1 MAINREPTMKKL
13 IILALICVGT
23 LLAQEYS
30 SALPLLRVGFGA
42 RAAALGESF
51 TAARN
56 DGACLWWNPG
66 SMGFTSHSEVF
77 ATYHKWFMDFNDQ
90 YAGFNVATRSGVF
103 GLGFIYSWVGG
114 IERWDESNYHPV
126 GDTLGTQN
134 TWILQAGY
142 GKKLNPRLSLGAGF
156 KVLHDQIV
164 DQTGSG
170 FAFDAGCN
178 FSPGSKV
185 FLGLAARNLGPSMKY
200 DNTGYPLPMELR
212 LGSVFGPFYANN
224 IFLDLSAI
232 SKTGVLVHVGDEIW
246 IKDMLALRA
255 GFKVA
260 KQTNKLTLG
269 FGLKYR
275 GFHLDYTFAGY
286 SILGST
292 HRFWLSKEFGELT
305 PLGNITLTIVDD
317 KTMKPLIASVVFDK
331 PLNRT
336 IPTDSISGMI
346 RLKNI
351 PVGDLKVKVNRSKY
365 YAREEVVAVKA
376 DLTTTRVIKISRI
389 PPGTISGKVIDVK
402 TLKPVAAKIVYK
414 GIFSGETYTDTLT
427 GGMYSIPRL
436 ETGRYFLKVEPLL
449 TGFIGQ
455 EDTLQVDP
463 GALLVRNFELIKKGE
478 VIVLK
483 GINFE
488 TGKATLLD
496 VSFPV
501 LDHAGKI
508 MVDNPTLIVEIGGH
522 TDNIKISTK
531 EFPNN
536 QKLSQARANS
546 VRDYLITKFKVNP
559 DRLLAK
565 GYGDIKPIGSNKT
578 AEGRAQ
584 NRRVEFKVVGQ

>member
-1 MAINREPTMKKL
+1 
-13 IILALICVGT
+13 
-23 LLAQEYS
+23 
-30 SALPLLRVGFGA
+30 
-42 RAAALGESF
+42 
-51 TAARN
+51 
-56 DGACLWWNPG
+56 
-66 SMGFTSHSEVF
+66 
-77 ATYHKWFMDFNDQ
+77 MDFNDQ
-90 YAGFNVATRSGVF
+90 YAGFNFATRSGVF

-114 IERWDESNYHPV
+114 IERWDENNYQPTS
-126 GDTLGTQN
+126 GDSLGKQN

-142 GKKLNPRLSLGAGF
+142 GKKMNPRLSLGAGF
-156 KVLHDQIV
+156 KILHDQIV

-178 FSPGSKV
+178 YSPVSKV
-185 FLGLAARNLGPSMKY
+185 IFGLAARNLGPSMKY
-200 DNTGYPLPMELR
+200 DNTGYPLPLELR

-232 SKTGVLVHVGDEIW
+232 SKTGLLVHVGDEIW
-246 IKDMLALRA
+246 IKNILALRA
-255 GFKVA
+255 GFKLA

-269 FGLKYR
+269 CGLKFN
-275 GFHLDYTFAGY
+275 GFHIDYTFAGY
-286 SILGST
+286 SVLGAT
-292 HRFWLSKEFGELT
+292 HRFWLSKEFGELA
-305 PLGNITLTIVDD
+305 PQGGVILSVVDD
-317 KTMKPLIASVVFDK
+317 KTMKPLSASIVLDK

-336 IPTDSISGMI
+336 MPTDSLSGI
-346 RLKNI
+346 LRLKNV
-351 PVGDLKVKVNRSKY
+351 PAGDLKVKVNRSKY

-376 DLTTTRVIKISRI
+376 DLTTTKVIKITRI

-402 TLKPVAAKIVYK
+402 TLKPVAAKIVYR

-427 GGMYSIPRL
+427 GGVYSIPRL
-436 ETGRYFLKVEPLL
+436 ESGRYFLKVEPLL

-463 GALLVRNFELIKKGE
+463 GALLLKNFELIKKGE

-508 MVDNPTLIVEIGGH
+508 LVDNPTLIVEIGGH
-522 TDNIKISTK
+522 TDNIKIKTP

-546 VRDYLITKFKVNP
+546 VRDFLINKFKINP

-565 GYGDIKPIGSNKT
+565 GYGDIQPLASNKS